1 MFTMLRG
8 LVSYYY
14 LNAPLR
20 LGGWEGSEHKDI
32 CASLTSL
39 PSSHWIED
47 IHRIE
52 CEIRIARAVD
62 SWTTALLFA
71 GLTLLVT
78 STLWNF
84 PKFIHQILVFW
95 YTFINKQM
103 FGPRIDTSLLL
114 AEAIEQLPRRI
125 ALALAELESDCGSNV
140 SVLSDP
146 QYEED
151 ARNWLPSQ
159 LLQRC
164 GLVVVENFNAQRTYL
179 MELQWDFRAPVIIA
193 QTESNP
199 NLELNVFEIF
209 PTGTPYYLRPKA
221 IKPRYITPT
230 KSIGSDNPPTAQYF
244 ALFEFTTASGWSKRS
259 RRKGDGA
266 FKTMAARL
274 NERLAKTLDRAKE
287 EKLIAGDARITDLVS
302 VIGVVAPTSCNESMS
317 MMMNKKDNVP
327 LLLKEMMDAKRF
339 VVFIKPNVAHQSR
352 SSNKSSPSPD
362 SIFD

>member
-1 MFTMLRG
+1 MP
-8 LVSYYY
+8 VSC
-14 LNAPLR
+14 
-20 LGGWEGSEHKDI
+20 H
-32 CASLTSL
+32 
-39 PSSHWIED
+39 PSTN
-47 IHRIE
+47 
-52 CEIRIARAVD
+52 IANV
-62 SWTTALLFA
+62 ALLACSACPSWQLKANRVRIYLLAKA
-71 GLTLLVT
+71 GEAKPNQIKIELVI
-78 STLWNF
+78 STLEPLSEETTLESHGISSGAW
-84 PKFIHQILVFW
+84 LVVRP
-95 YTFINKQM
+95 TFCLDWLQRLYSSM

-125 ALALAELESDCGSNV
+125 ALALAELESDRGSNV

-179 MELQWDFRAPVIIA
+179 MDLQWDFRAPVIIA
-193 QTESNP
+193 QTEPNP

-209 PTGTPYYLRPKA
+209 PTGTPFYLRPKA
-221 IKPRYITPT
+221 KKPHYVTPT
-230 KSIGSDNPPTAQYF
+230 TSIGSDNQPTAQYF

-259 RRKGDGA
+259 RQKGDGA